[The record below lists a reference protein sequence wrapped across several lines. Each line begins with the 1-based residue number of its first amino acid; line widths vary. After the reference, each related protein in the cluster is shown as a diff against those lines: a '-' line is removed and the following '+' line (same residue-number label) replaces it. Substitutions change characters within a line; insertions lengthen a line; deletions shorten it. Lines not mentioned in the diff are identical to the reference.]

1 MTKHSASAARFE
13 GDVIPLLE
21 PLYLHA
27 IRLTSNRADAEDLV
41 QETVLKA
48 YMARNS
54 FRPGTNFR
62 AWLYRIMTHTYID
75 SYRKLRRRPTQY
87 SSDEITDR
95 QLAANAARTLAGPLS
110 AEDRALEMLP
120 DPQINAAMMSLHE
133 KFRIAVYLADVAG
146 FSCKE
151 IAVITGT
158 ELGTVRSRLNRG
170 RRQLRRLLTD
180 VPSNFSG
187 GQMTASPAT
196 PTSPASRGRRSAA
209 SCCALD
215 RH

>member
-1 MTKHSASAARFE
+1 
-13 GDVIPLLE
+13 
-21 PLYLHA
+21 
-27 IRLTSNRADAEDLV
+27 
-41 QETVLKA
+41 
-48 YMARNS
+48 
-54 FRPGTNFR
+54 
-62 AWLYRIMTHTYID
+62 
-75 SYRKLRRRPTQY
+75 
-87 SSDEITDR
+87 
-95 QLAANAARTLAGPLS
+95 AARTLAGPLS

-187 GQMTASPAT
+187 GAMTDTRGKALPRAVRSIATDTLCAKQNHPRRMPRDYSRTASTYSISSVRPAMD
-196 PTSPASRGRRSAA
+196 SG
-209 SCCALD
+209 
-215 RH
+215 